1 MFRSGFCFYKLLIP
15 SSFVN
20 SVYLVFNFK
29 KMRKLAIIGY
39 GWLGKRLAD
48 YFSDHYTI
56 YTVNRSNHA
65 ESNHIHFTID
75 FDSDEEYQTNSDINN
90 SDVVI
95 ICLPFSQRTELE
107 ILICR
112 FNNIEKYIG
121 AYKGSV
127 FLTSSTGIYP
137 QDQKL
142 IDETTYPDSELSSNM
157 VYVENMIK
165 KSFPQANILRLGGL
179 MGDNRQLKNYKIS
192 NPEQAVNHIHY
203 YDVCRIIETIIN
215 NNISSE
221 TFNIVAPQHP
231 TKGEVIGIQ
240 NKKENKHIS
249 ETTQQRIISSEK
261 SEKLLNF
268 IYEKPDPRLF

>member
-1 MFRSGFCFYKLLIP
+1 MK
-15 SSFVN
+15 
-20 SVYLVFNFK
+20 
-29 KMRKLAIIGY
+29 KLAIIGY
-39 GWLGKRLAD
+39 GWLGKRLSD
-48 YFSDHYTI
+48 YFSDNYTI
-56 YTVNRSNHA
+56 YTVNRSDNS
-65 ESNHIHFTID
+65 ESNYIHFTID
-75 FDSDEEYQTNSDINN
+75 FDSDKEYQTNSDINN
-90 SDVVI
+90 SDIVI

-107 ILICR
+107 ILVRR

-121 AYKGSV
+121 TYKGPV

-137 QDQKL
+137 QEQKL

-165 KSFPQANILRLGGL
+165 KSFPQVNILRLGGL

-215 NNISSE
+215 NHISSE
-221 TFNIVAPQHP
+221 TFNVVAPQHP
-231 TKGEVIGIQ
+231 TKAEVIGIQ
-240 NKKENKHIS
+240 NKQVNKHIS

-268 IYEKPDPRLF
+268 VYEKPDPRLF

>member
-1 MFRSGFCFYKLLIP
+1 MK
-15 SSFVN
+15 
-20 SVYLVFNFK
+20 
-29 KMRKLAIIGY
+29 KLAIIGY

-48 YFSDHYTI
+48 YFSDNYTI
-56 YTVNRSNHA
+56 YTVNRRDNS
-65 ESNHIHFTID
+65 ESNYIHFTID
-75 FDSDEEYQTNSDINN
+75 FDSNEEYQTNSDINN
-90 SDVVI
+90 SDVI
-95 ICLPFSQRTELE
+95 IISLPFSQRTELE
-107 ILICR
+107 ILIRR

-121 AYKGSV
+121 MYKGSV

-137 QDQKL
+137 QEQKL
-142 IDETTYPDSELSSNM
+142 IDETTYPNSELSSNM
-157 VYVENMIK
+157 IYVENMIK
-165 KSFPQANILRLGGL
+165 KSFPQVNILRLGGL

-215 NNISSE
+215 NHISSE

-231 TKGEVIGIQ
+231 TKAEVINIQ
-240 NKKENKHIS
+240 NKQVNKHIS

>member
-1 MFRSGFCFYKLLIP
+1 MK
-15 SSFVN
+15 
-20 SVYLVFNFK
+20 
-29 KMRKLAIIGY
+29 KLAIIGY

-48 YFSDHYTI
+48 YFSDNYTI
-56 YTVNRSNHA
+56 YTVNRSDHS
-65 ESNHIHFTID
+65 ESNYIHFTID

-90 SDVVI
+90 SDVII

-107 ILICR
+107 ILIRR

-121 AYKGSV
+121 LYKGSV
-127 FLTSSTGIYP
+127 FLTSSTGVYR
-137 QDQKL
+137 QEKKL

-165 KSFPQANILRLGGL
+165 KSFPQVNILRLGGL

-203 YDVCRIIETIIN
+203 YDICRIIETIIN

-221 TFNIVAPQHP
+221 IFNIVAPQHP
-231 TKGEVIGIQ
+231 TKAEVIGIQ
-240 NKKENKHIS
+240 NKQVNKHIS
-249 ETTQQRIISSEK
+249 KTTQQRIISSDK
-261 SEKLLNF
+261 SEKLLSF

>member
-1 MFRSGFCFYKLLIP
+1 MK
-15 SSFVN
+15 
-20 SVYLVFNFK
+20 
-29 KMRKLAIIGY
+29 KLAIIGY

-48 YFSDHYTI
+48 YFSDNYTI
-56 YTVNRSNHA
+56 YTVNRSDCS
-65 ESNHIHFTID
+65 ESNYIHFTID

-90 SDVVI
+90 SDVII

-107 ILICR
+107 ILIHR

-121 AYKGSV
+121 LYKGSV

-137 QDQKL
+137 QEQKL

-165 KSFPQANILRLGGL
+165 KSFPQVNILRLGGL

-215 NNISSE
+215 NHISSE

-231 TKGEVIGIQ
+231 IKAEVIGIQ
-240 NKKENKHIS
+240 NKQVSKHIS

-268 IYEKPDPRLF
+268 IYKKPDPRLF

>member
-1 MFRSGFCFYKLLIP
+1 MK
-15 SSFVN
+15 
-20 SVYLVFNFK
+20 
-29 KMRKLAIIGY
+29 KLAIIGY

-48 YFSDHYTI
+48 YFSDNYTI
-56 YTVNRSNHA
+56 YTVNRRDNS
-65 ESNHIHFTID
+65 ESNYIHFTID
-75 FDSDEEYQTNSDINN
+75 FDSNEEYQTNSDINN
-90 SDVVI
+90 SDVI
-95 ICLPFSQRTELE
+95 IISLPFSQRTELE
-107 ILICR
+107 ILIRR

-121 AYKGSV
+121 MYKGSV

-137 QDQKL
+137 QEQKL

-157 VYVENMIK
+157 IYVENMIK
-165 KSFPQANILRLGGL
+165 KSFPQVNILRLGGL

-215 NNISSE
+215 NHISSE

-231 TKGEVIGIQ
+231 TKAEVISIQ
-240 NKKENKHIS
+240 NKQVNKHIS

>member
-1 MFRSGFCFYKLLIP
+1 MK
-15 SSFVN
+15 
-20 SVYLVFNFK
+20 
-29 KMRKLAIIGY
+29 KLAIIGY

-48 YFSDHYTI
+48 YFSDNYTI
-56 YTVNRSNHA
+56 YTVNRSDHS
-65 ESNHIHFTID
+65 ESNYIHFTID

-90 SDVVI
+90 SDVII

-107 ILICR
+107 ILIRR

-121 AYKGSV
+121 LYKGSV
-127 FLTSSTGIYP
+127 FLTSSTGVYP
-137 QDQKL
+137 QEKKL

-165 KSFPQANILRLGGL
+165 KSFPQVNILRLGGL

-203 YDVCRIIETIIN
+203 YDICRIIETIIN

-221 TFNIVAPQHP
+221 TFNVVAPQHP
-231 TKGEVIGIQ
+231 TKAEVIGIQ
-240 NKKENKHIS
+240 NKQVNKHIS
-249 ETTQQRIISSEK
+249 KTTQQRIISSDK
-261 SEKLLNF
+261 SEKLLSF

>member
-1 MFRSGFCFYKLLIP
+1 
-15 SSFVN
+15 
-20 SVYLVFNFK
+20 
-29 KMRKLAIIGY
+29 
-39 GWLGKRLAD
+39 
-48 YFSDHYTI
+48 
-56 YTVNRSNHA
+56 
-65 ESNHIHFTID
+65 
-75 FDSDEEYQTNSDINN
+75 
-90 SDVVI
+90 
-95 ICLPFSQRTELE
+95 
-107 ILICR
+107 
-112 FNNIEKYIG
+112 
-121 AYKGSV
+121 
-127 FLTSSTGIYP
+127 
-137 QDQKL
+137 
-142 IDETTYPDSELSSNM
+142 M

-203 YDVCRIIETIIN
+203 YDICRSIETIIN
-215 NNISSE
+215 NHISSE

>member
-1 MFRSGFCFYKLLIP
+1 MK
-15 SSFVN
+15 
-20 SVYLVFNFK
+20 
-29 KMRKLAIIGY
+29 KLAIIGY

-48 YFSDHYTI
+48 YFSDNYTI
-56 YTVNRSNHA
+56 YTVNRRDNS
-65 ESNHIHFTID
+65 ESNYIHLSID

-90 SDVVI
+90 SDVI
-95 ICLPFSQRTELE
+95 IISLPFSQRTELE
-107 ILICR
+107 ILIRR

-121 AYKGSV
+121 MYKGSV

-137 QDQKL
+137 QEQKL

-179 MGDNRQLKNYKIS
+179 MGDNRQLKSYKIS
-192 NPEQAVNHIHY
+192 DPEQAVNHIHY
-203 YDVCRIIETIIN
+203 YDICRSIETIIN

-268 IYEKPDPRLF
+268 IYEKPEPRLF

>member
-1 MFRSGFCFYKLLIP
+1 MK
-15 SSFVN
+15 
-20 SVYLVFNFK
+20 
-29 KMRKLAIIGY
+29 KLAIIGY

-48 YFSDHYTI
+48 YFSDNYTI
-56 YTVNRSNHA
+56 YTVNRRDNS
-65 ESNHIHFTID
+65 ESNYIHLTID

-90 SDVVI
+90 SDVI
-95 ICLPFSQRTELE
+95 IISLPFSQRTELE
-107 ILICR
+107 ILIRR

-121 AYKGSV
+121 MYKGSV

-137 QDQKL
+137 QEQKL

-215 NNISSE
+215 NHISSE

-231 TKGEVIGIQ
+231 IKAEVISIQ
-240 NKKENKHIS
+240 NKQVNKHIS